1 MRRSGGNQAT
11 QSNRPNRRSRVA
23 LACDICRLR
32 KSRCD
37 GTRPSCSACSRL
49 GFECVYTTPNHT
61 QNVIIQKEYFQALE
75 DRVKSIEE
83 TLATMKDDLGSA
95 STSSQI
101 SDIEAKRAMNATN
114 NTVRHIELDSLID
127 EKEPGFLGP
136 SSNDYFLRFLCHAIT
151 LGKDMPIIP
160 PSTIESN
167 VDLYQP
173 QYPTPASERIR
184 PSAVNI
190 FALPSTNE
198 MTELVQKFFF
208 EIGILFPFIY
218 PVTFLETY
226 SHLLKNGC
234 LSVSRKWLALLNL
247 IFAMVKL
254 SVIPNQQFN
263 ETYVAQADT
272 CYQRALE
279 LYGEQ
284 IFNSE
289 SIGDVQFLLLLGQY
303 LHGRHKP
310 GQAWTVHTLA
320 VKAAFKLGLHSQNA
334 LRDMPALA
342 KEGRKRTWYGCVMID
357 RVLSMT
363 LGRPAAIPD
372 CYVKLELPA
381 NHECIDTSTIMDNTT
396 ADLSVSCLNCTIA
409 LYKQLANII
418 DILFDHN
425 LGSETSLSINEIISH
440 ISLMEDNL
448 CAWQISLPHG
458 LTILSAAGLR
468 DEQQEPITNAEFFSR
483 KFSAM
488 ISLRYY
494 SIRTLLHRPTLANMI
509 QTNRHTVEKHGSRM
523 LPLGGLHSLEICTE
537 SALATIDMIYELVHA
552 TDWRTKLLE
561 AWWFSLHSVFNAAL
575 AVIGVLW
582 LCKSDNVLGLAMEQL
597 ATKARFYP
605 DRAIAV
611 LSQLVPG
618 DPVTERYRDIIQ
630 QLIELLN
637 DPAANVY
644 EGQGQGDMFQDQL
657 ISLHDQDSTAEILNP
672 LSDESYYSI
681 NNMCLDA
688 STTIEDLLTLPSGA
702 GMLPSDQWQGLTST
716 QGFDAE
722 GQ

>member
-1 MRRSGGNQAT
+1 MRTSGGNQAT

-83 TLATMKDDLGSA
+83 TLSAMKDDLGSV
-95 STSSQI
+95 STSSQM
-101 SDIEAKRAMNATN
+101 SEIEAKRAMNTTN
-114 NTVRHIELDSLID
+114 NPVRRIGLHSLID

-136 SSNDYFLRFLCHAIT
+136 SSNDHFLRCLCRAIT
-151 LGKDMPIIP
+151 LGKDVPIITP
-160 PSTIESN
+160 TAVESYL
-167 VDLYQP
+167 DLSQA
-173 QYPTPASERIR
+173 QYPTPASERVQ
-184 PSAVNI
+184 SSEVNI

-254 SVIPNQQFN
+254 SVMPNQQFN
-263 ETYVAQADT
+263 ATYVAQSDT

-284 IFNSE
+284 MFNGE
-289 SIGDVQFLLLLGQY
+289 NIEDVQFLLLLGQY

-342 KEGRKRTWYGCVMID
+342 KEARKRTWYGCVMID
-357 RVLSMT
+357 RLLSMT

-381 NHECIDTSTIMDNTT
+381 NHECIDTSAIMDNTT

-409 LYKQLANII
+409 LYRQLSNII

-425 LGSETSLSINEIISH
+425 LDSGTSLSINEIISH
-440 ISLMEDNL
+440 ISSMEDNL
-448 CAWQISLPHG
+448 CVWQILLPHG
-458 LTILSAAGLR
+458 LTILAATGLR

-483 KFSAM
+483 KFSVM

-494 SIRTLLHRPTLANMI
+494 SIRTLLHRPTLASMI
-509 QTNRHTVEKHGSRM
+509 QTDRQTVDKHGSEA
-523 LPLGGLHSLEICTE
+523 LPLVGLHSLEICTE
-537 SALATIDMIYELVHA
+537 SAIATIDMIYELVHA

-561 AWWFSLHSVFNAAL
+561 AWWFSLHYVFNAAL
-575 AVIGVLW
+575 TIIGVLW
-582 LCKSDNVLGLAMEQL
+582 LCKSNYVLGLAMEQV
-597 ATKARFYP
+597 ATKAGIYP

-611 LSQLVPG
+611 LSQLVAG
-618 DPVTERYRDIIQ
+618 DPVTERCRDILQ
-630 QLIELLN
+630 QLTELLN
-637 DPAANVY
+637 DPT
-644 EGQGQGDMFQDQL
+644 G
-657 ISLHDQDSTAEILNP
+657 EIVT
-672 LSDESYYSI
+672 SI
-681 NNMCLDA
+681 
-688 STTIEDLLTLPSGA
+688 
-702 GMLPSDQWQGLTST
+702 
-716 QGFDAE
+716 
-722 GQ
+722 